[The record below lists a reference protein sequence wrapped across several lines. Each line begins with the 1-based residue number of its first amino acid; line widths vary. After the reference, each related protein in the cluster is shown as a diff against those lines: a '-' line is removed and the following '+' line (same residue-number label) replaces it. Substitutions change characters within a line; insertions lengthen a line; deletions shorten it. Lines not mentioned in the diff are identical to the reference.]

1 VTSVAV
7 AVYPEIA
14 DPPLS
19 IGGIHDTVNVPSPDF
34 TVTPAGGVAFVY
46 GVMTSDG
53 ALAEDAPARLLATTV
68 KV

>member
-1 VTSVAV
+1 VTAVAV

-19 IGGIHDTVNVPSPDF
+19 IGGIHDTVNVPSPVF
-34 TVTPAGGVAFVY
+34 TVTPDGEVAFVY
-46 GVMTSDG
+46 GVTASEG
-53 ALAEDAPARLLATTV
+53 ELAEDAPARLLATTV